1 MKGKGLIALTPIL
14 VFLGVY
20 LVTSILIK
28 DFYKVPV
35 ASAFLLASV
44 YAVLISKGTLRKR
57 LDLFSEGAGNPR
69 ILLMV
74 WIFILAGAFAQTA
87 KDIGAID
94 ATVNL
99 TLRVIPGSMLFA
111 GLFFTACFISMSVG
125 TSVGTIVALVPIA
138 TGIAQEAGFSEAFMA
153 AIIVGG
159 AFFGDNLSFISDTTI
174 AATKALDCAMRDK
187 FKANIRIV
195 APAVLLVFAIYVVK
209 GLGVSVDVTPEAADS
224 LKLVP
229 YLLVLVLAF
238 VGMDVMLILSL
249 GLGVNLL
256 IGLVTGCLGWADWL
270 SSVGEG
276 IGGMGS
282 LIIVT
287 LLAGGMM
294 ALIRAGGGLDWLVGA
309 LTRRLAASPAAVS
322 SAAVSSASPAAAAS
336 ASHAAASSPAATSSA
351 APSSPAAASPESA
364 AAASVPL
371 PSETA
376 AVAPAPSPV
385 AAAPVAAAP
394 VAAASPAAAAAPA
407 IAGSDR
413 QSRRQRRGA
422 ELSIAALVSLAN
434 LCTANN
440 TIAIITVGGIAKDI
454 SDRFGL
460 DRKRVA
466 SILDTF
472 SCFVQGLIP
481 YGAQLLMASGLAGVG
496 AAAIIRYLYYPFAL
510 GLVALAAIFIPAS
523 FRSRK

>member
-1 MKGKGLIALTPIL
+1 MKKRGLIALTPIL

-238 VGMDVMLILSL
+238 AGMDVMLILSL

-256 IGLVTGCLGWADWL
+256 IGLVTGSLGWADWL

-309 LTRRLAASPAAVS
+309 LTYRLVSSPDAAS
-322 SAAVSSASPAAAAS
+322 SAAVSSASPAAVSSASHAAS
-336 ASHAAASSPAATSSA
+336 SHAAASSPESV
-351 APSSPAAASPESA
+351 AAASA
-364 AAASVPL
+364 PL
-371 PSETA
+371 LSETA
-376 AVAPAPSPV
+376 SAVPAPSPV
-385 AAAPVAAAP
+385 AAAPD
-394 VAAASPAAAAAPA
+394 AAASPAAAAAPA

-481 YGAQLLMASGLAGVG
+481 YGAQLLMASGLAGIG

-510 GLVALAAIFIPAS
+510 GLVALAAIFLPAFS
-523 FRSRK
+523 SRPYHSQK

>member
-1 MKGKGLIALTPIL
+1 MKKRGLLALTPIL

-20 LVTSILIK
+20 LVTSILIR

-35 ASAFLLASV
+35 ASAFLLASI
-44 YAVLISKGTLRKR
+44 YAVLISRGPLSRR
-57 LDLFSEGAGNPR
+57 IGIFSEGAGNSKV
-69 ILLMV
+69 LLMV

-87 KDIGAID
+87 KDIGAIE

-138 TGIAQEAGFSEAFMA
+138 TGIAQETGFSEAFMA

-174 AATKALDCAMRDK
+174 AATKALDCAMKDK

-195 APAVLLVFAIYVVK
+195 APAVLVVFIIYIVK
-209 GLGVSVDVTPEAADS
+209 GAGVDVAVEPGAAEP
-224 LKLVP
+224 LKLLP
-229 YLLVLVLAF
+229 YLLVLVLALA
-238 VGMDVMLILSL
+238 GMDVLLILSL
-249 GLGVNLL
+249 GIGVNLL
-256 IGLVTGCLGWADWL
+256 IGLVTGSIGWADWL
-270 SSVGEG
+270 SSIGEG

-309 LTRRLAASPAAVS
+309 LTRRLA
-322 SAAVSSASPAAAAS
+322 SPAAAPAS
-336 ASHAAASSPAATSSA
+336 PVIAGPDRQSPAASA
-351 APSSPAAASPESA
+351 TAP
-364 AAASVPL
+364 
-371 PSETA
+371 T
-376 AVAPAPSPV
+376 PSPV
-385 AAAPVAAAP
+385 IAGPDRQSLAES
-394 VAAASPAAAAAPA
+394 AASPAPTVT
-407 IAGSDR
+407 
-413 QSRRQRRGA
+413 RRQRRGA

-440 TIAIITVGGIAKDI
+440 TIAIITVGGIAKDV

-460 DRKRVA
+460 DRRRVA

-510 GLVALAAIFIPAS
+510 GLVALAAIFIPI
-523 FRSRK
+523 RLPSRRPS

>member
-1 MKGKGLIALTPIL
+1 MKKRGLIALTPIL

-20 LVTSILIK
+20 LVTSIVIK

-44 YAVLISKGTLRKR
+44 YAVLISKGSLRER
-57 LDLFSEGAGNPR
+57 LDIFSEGAGNPR

-174 AATKALDCAMRDK
+174 AATKAMDCAMKDK

-195 APAVLLVFAIYVVK
+195 APAVLVIFVIYIIK
-209 GLGVSVDVTPEAADS
+209 GIGVDVAVEPGVAEPV
-224 LKLVP
+224 KLIP
-229 YLLVLVLAF
+229 YLLVLVLALA
-238 VGMDVMLILSL
+238 GMDVLLILSL
-249 GLGVNLL
+249 GIAVNLL
-256 IGLVTGCLGWADWL
+256 IGLFTGSLGWADWL

-309 LTRRLAASPAAVS
+309 LTRRL
-322 SAAVSSASPAAAAS
+322 SASP
-336 ASHAAASSPAATSSA
+336 
-351 APSSPAAASPESA
+351 
-364 AAASVPL
+364 
-371 PSETA
+371 
-376 AVAPAPSPV
+376 
-385 AAAPVAAAP
+385 
-394 VAAASPAAAAAPA
+394 AAASPAAASPAAASPAAASPAAASPDSAAAAPV

-440 TIAIITVGGIAKDI
+440 TIAIITVGGIAKDVA
-454 SDRFGL
+454 DRFGL
-460 DRKRVA
+460 DKRRVA

-510 GLVALAAIFIPAS
+510 GIVALAAIFIP
-523 FRSRK
+523 SRRQTQTRQ

>member
-1 MKGKGLIALTPIL
+1 MKNKGLIALTPIL

-87 KDIGAID
+87 KDVGAID

-209 GLGVSVDVTPEAADS
+209 GLGVSVDVTPEAADP

-238 VGMDVMLILSL
+238 AGMDVLLILSL

-256 IGLVTGCLGWADWL
+256 IGLVTGSLGWADWL

-322 SAAVSSASPAAAAS
+322 S
-336 ASHAAASSPAATSSA
+336 
-351 APSSPAAASPESA
+351 PESA
-364 AAASVPL
+364 AA
-371 PSETA
+371 
-376 AVAPAPSPV
+376 PV
-385 AAAPVAAAP
+385 
-394 VAAASPAAAAAPA
+394 

-481 YGAQLLMASGLAGVG
+481 YGAQLLMASGLAGG
-496 AAAIIRYLYYPFAL
+496 CAAAIIRYLYYPFAL
-510 GLVALAAIFIPAS
+510 GLVALAAIFLPAS

>member
-1 MKGKGLIALTPIL
+1 MNEKRRGLLALTPIL

-20 LVTSILIK
+20 LVTSILIG

-44 YAVLISKGTLRKR
+44 YAVIISRGTLRER
-57 LDLFSEGAGNPR
+57 VDTFSEGAGNSKV
-69 ILLMV
+69 LLMV

-87 KDIGAID
+87 QDIGAID

-99 TLRVIPGSMLFA
+99 TLRVIPGKLLFA
-111 GLFFTACFISMSVG
+111 GLFFTACFISMSIG

-174 AATKALDCAMRDK
+174 AATKAMDCAMRDK

-195 APAVLLVFAIYVVK
+195 APAVLLVFVIYIIKGAGVDAVIEPGAAEPVK
-209 GLGVSVDVTPEAADS
+209 L
-224 LKLVP
+224 LP
-229 YLLVLVLAF
+229 YLLVLVLALA
-238 VGMDVMLILSL
+238 GMDVLLILSL
-249 GLGVNLL
+249 GIAVNLL
-256 IGLVTGCLGWADWL
+256 IGLFTGSLGWADWL
-270 SSVGEG
+270 ASVGEG

-287 LLAGGMM
+287 VMAGGMM
-294 ALIRAGGGLDWLVGA
+294 ALIRAGGGLDYLVSA
-309 LTRRLAASPAAVS
+309 LTSRL
-322 SAAVSSASPAAAAS
+322 
-336 ASHAAASSPAATSSA
+336 
-351 APSSPAAASPESA
+351 
-364 AAASVPL
+364 
-371 PSETA
+371 
-376 AVAPAPSPV
+376 APAPSSASASAPASGSTSASV
-385 AAAPVAAAP
+385 PSLGSASVSVDASAPTPGSASASASTPAAAP
-394 VAAASPAAAAAPA
+394 
-407 IAGSDR
+407 
-413 QSRRQRRGA
+413 SRRQRRGA

-454 SDRFGL
+454 ADRFSL

-510 GLVALAAIFIPAS
+510 GLVALAAILLPS
-523 FRSRK
+523 FRRH

>member
-1 MKGKGLIALTPIL
+1 MSERRRGLLALTPIL

-20 LVTSILIK
+20 LVTSVVIK

-35 ASAFLLASV
+35 ASAFLLASI
-44 YAVLISKGTLRKR
+44 YAVIISRGPLRKR
-57 LDLFSEGAGNPR
+57 IELFSEGAGNSKV
-69 ILLMV
+69 LLMV

-174 AATKALDCAMRDK
+174 AATKAMDCAMKDK

-195 APAVLLVFAIYVVK
+195 APAVLLVFAIYIFK
-209 GLGVSVDVTPEAADS
+209 GLGVSVDVTPGAAEP
-224 LKLVP
+224 LKLLP
-229 YLLVLVLAF
+229 YLLVLVLALA
-238 VGMDVMLILSL
+238 GMDVLLILSL
-249 GLGVNLL
+249 GIGVNLL
-256 IGLVTGCLGWADWL
+256 IGLFTSSLGWADWL

-276 IGGMGS
+276 ISGMGS

-294 ALIRAGGGLDWLVGA
+294 ALIRAGGGLDWLVGS
-309 LTRRLAASPAAVS
+309 LTRRLS
-322 SAAVSSASPAAAAS
+322 SAPADA
-336 ASHAAASSPAATSSA
+336 
-351 APSSPAAASPESA
+351 SA
-364 AAASVPL
+364 AA
-371 PSETA
+371 TA
-376 AVAPAPSPV
+376 
-385 AAAPVAAAP
+385 
-394 VAAASPAAAAAPA
+394 
-407 IAGSDR
+407 
-413 QSRRQRRGA
+413 SRRQRRGA

-440 TIAIITVGGIAKDI
+440 TIAIITVGGIAKDVA
-454 SDRFGL
+454 DRFGL
-460 DRKRVA
+460 DRRRVA

-472 SCFVQGLIP
+472 SCFIQGLIP

-523 FRSRK
+523 SSRPSSRSSSS

>member
-1 MKGKGLIALTPIL
+1 MKKRGLIALTPIL

-44 YAVLISKGTLRKR
+44 YAVLISKGTLRQR
-57 LDLFSEGAGNPR
+57 LDTFSEGAGNPR

-187 FKANIRIV
+187 FKANLRIV

-209 GLGVSVDVTPEAADS
+209 GLGVSVDVTPEAADP

-238 VGMDVMLILSL
+238 AGMDVMLILSL

-256 IGLVTGCLGWADWL
+256 IGLVTGSLGWADWL

-309 LTRRLAASPAAVS
+309 LTHRLVSSPDAASPAAVS
-322 SAAVSSASPAAAAS
+322 PAAVSSAS
-336 ASHAAASSPAATSSA
+336 HAASSL
-351 APSSPAAASPESA
+351 AAASPESA

-371 PSETA
+371 SSETA
-376 AVAPAPSPV
+376 A
-385 AAAPVAAAP
+385 AAPDSEVSAS
-394 VAAASPAAAAAPA
+394 AASADAAAAAPA
-407 IAGSDR
+407 IAGYDR

-481 YGAQLLMASGLAGVG
+481 YGAQLLMASGLAGIG

-523 FRSRK
+523 FHSRK

>member
-1 MKGKGLIALTPIL
+1 MKNKGLIALTPIL

-20 LVTSILIK
+20 LVTSIVIK
-28 DFYKVPV
+28 DFYKVSV

-44 YAVLISKGTLRKR
+44 YAVLISKGSLRER
-57 LDLFSEGAGNPR
+57 LDVFSEGAGNPR

-174 AATKALDCAMRDK
+174 AATKALDCAMKDK

-195 APAVLLVFAIYVVK
+195 APAVLVIFVIYIIK
-209 GLGVSVDVTPEAADS
+209 GIGVDVTVEPGIAEPV
-224 LKLVP
+224 KLIP
-229 YLLVLVLAF
+229 YLLVLVLALA
-238 VGMDVMLILSL
+238 GMDVLLILSI
-249 GLGVNLL
+249 GIAVNLV
-256 IGLVTGCLGWADWL
+256 IGLLTGSLGWVDWL

-309 LTRRLAASPAAVS
+309 LIRRLGSSAPVAVPAASTTELPSASTAPAS
-322 SAAVSSASPAAAAS
+322 SISTSASTVTNPSASPS
-336 ASHAAASSPAATSSA
+336 L
-351 APSSPAAASPESA
+351 APSS
-364 AAASVPL
+364 V
-371 PSETA
+371 
-376 AVAPAPSPV
+376 
-385 AAAPVAAAP
+385 
-394 VAAASPAAAAAPA
+394 
-407 IAGSDR
+407 I
-413 QSRRQRRGA
+413 SRRQRRGA

-440 TIAIITVGGIAKDI
+440 TIAIITVGGIAKDVA
-454 SDRFGL
+454 DRFGL
-460 DRKRVA
+460 DRRRVA

-510 GLVALAAIFIPAS
+510 GIVALAAIFIP
-523 FRSRK
+523 SRNQTQTRQ

>member
-1 MKGKGLIALTPIL
+1 MRKRGLLALTPIL

-20 LVTSILIK
+20 LVTSIIIK

-35 ASAFLLASV
+35 ASAFLLASI
-44 YAVLISKGTLRKR
+44 YAVLISRGPLRER
-57 LDLFSEGAGNPR
+57 IGIFSEGAGDSKV
-69 ILLMV
+69 LLMV

-87 KDIGAID
+87 KDIGAIE

-138 TGIAQEAGFSEAFMA
+138 TGIAQETGFSEAFMA

-174 AATKALDCAMRDK
+174 AATKAMDCAMKDK

-195 APAVLLVFAIYVVK
+195 APAVLVVFVIYVVK
-209 GLGVSVDVTPEAADS
+209 GLGVDVSVEPGAAEP
-224 LKLVP
+224 LKLLP
-229 YLLVLVLAF
+229 YLLVLGLALA
-238 VGMDVMLILSL
+238 GMDVLLILSI
-249 GLGVNLL
+249 GTVVNLL
-256 IGLVTGCLGWADWL
+256 IGLVTGCLGWSGWL
-270 SSVGEG
+270 SSIGEG
-276 IGGMGS
+276 ISGMGS

-294 ALIRAGGGLDWLVGA
+294 ALIRAGGGLDWLVAA
-309 LTRRLAASPAAVS
+309 LTRRLASPAAISSAAFASASSTDPTSSVASPAAG
-322 SAAVSSASPAAAAS
+322 AAPQ
-336 ASHAAASSPAATSSA
+336 
-351 APSSPAAASPESA
+351 PSSP
-364 AAASVPL
+364 V
-371 PSETA
+371 T
-376 AVAPAPSPV
+376 
-385 AAAPVAAAP
+385 
-394 VAAASPAAAAAPA
+394 
-407 IAGSDR
+407 
-413 QSRRQRRGA
+413 RRQRRGA

-440 TIAIITVGGIAKDI
+440 TIAIITVGGIAKDV

-460 DRKRVA
+460 DRRRVA

-510 GLVALAAIFIPAS
+510 GLVALTAIFLTGR
-523 FRSRK
+523 RSS

>member
-1 MKGKGLIALTPIL
+1 MSEKRGGLLALTPIL

-20 LVTSILIK
+20 LVTSVIIK

-35 ASAFLLASV
+35 ASAFLLASI
-44 YAVLISKGTLRKR
+44 YAVIISKGPFRKR
-57 LDLFSEGAGNPR
+57 IDTFSEGAGNPR

-87 KDIGAID
+87 QDIGAID

-174 AATKALDCAMRDK
+174 AATKALDCAMKDK

-195 APAVLLVFAIYVVK
+195 APAVLLVFAIYIFK
-209 GLGVSVDVTPEAADS
+209 GLGVSVDVTPGAAEP
-224 LKLVP
+224 LKLLP
-229 YLLVLVLAF
+229 YLLVLVLALA
-238 VGMDVMLILSL
+238 GMDVLLILSL
-249 GLGVNLL
+249 GIGVNLL
-256 IGLVTGCLGWADWL
+256 IGLFTGSLGWADWL

-287 LLAGGMM
+287 VLAGGMM
-294 ALIRAGGGLDWLVGA
+294 ALIRAGGGLDWLVGS
-309 LTRRLAASPAAVS
+309 LTRRLASAPADA
-322 SAAVSSASPAAAAS
+322 
-336 ASHAAASSPAATSSA
+336 
-351 APSSPAAASPESA
+351 SA
-364 AAASVPL
+364 AA
-371 PSETA
+371 TA
-376 AVAPAPSPV
+376 
-385 AAAPVAAAP
+385 
-394 VAAASPAAAAAPA
+394 
-407 IAGSDR
+407 
-413 QSRRQRRGA
+413 SRRQRRGA

-460 DRKRVA
+460 DRRRVA

-523 FRSRK
+523 SSRPSSRSSSS

>member
-1 MKGKGLIALTPIL
+1 MKNKGLIALTPIL

-20 LVTSILIK
+20 LVTSIVIK

-44 YAVLISKGTLRKR
+44 YAVLISKGSLRER
-57 LDLFSEGAGNPR
+57 LDVFSEGAGNPR

-174 AATKALDCAMRDK
+174 AATKALDCAMKDK

-195 APAVLLVFAIYVVK
+195 APAVLVIFVIYIIK
-209 GLGVSVDVTPEAADS
+209 GIGVDVTVEPGIAEPV
-224 LKLVP
+224 KLIP
-229 YLLVLVLAF
+229 YLLVLVLALA
-238 VGMDVMLILSL
+238 GMDVLLILSI
-249 GLGVNLL
+249 GIAVNLV
-256 IGLVTGCLGWADWL
+256 IGLLTGSLGWVDWL

-294 ALIRAGGGLDWLVGA
+294 ALIRAGGGLDWLVSA
-309 LTRRLAASPAAVS
+309 LTRRLGSSAPAANSPASVPS
-322 SAAVSSASPAAAAS
+322 TTAAD
-336 ASHAAASSPAATSSA
+336 PAATPSSA
-351 APSSPAAASPESA
+351 MAATPAATPSS
-364 AAASVPL
+364 V
-371 PSETA
+371 
-376 AVAPAPSPV
+376 
-385 AAAPVAAAP
+385 
-394 VAAASPAAAAAPA
+394 
-407 IAGSDR
+407 I
-413 QSRRQRRGA
+413 SRRQRRGA

-440 TIAIITVGGIAKDI
+440 TIAIITVGGIAKDVA
-454 SDRFGL
+454 DRFGL
-460 DRKRVA
+460 DRRRVA

-510 GLVALAAIFIPAS
+510 GIVALAAIFIP
-523 FRSRK
+523 SRKHTQTLQ

>member
-87 KDIGAID
+87 KDVGAID

-209 GLGVSVDVTPEAADS
+209 GLGVSVDVTPEAADP

-238 VGMDVMLILSL
+238 AGMDVMLILSL

-256 IGLVTGCLGWADWL
+256 IGLVTGSLGWADWL

-309 LTRRLAASPAAVS
+309 LTRRLVSSPDAAS
-322 SAAVSSASPAAAAS
+322 
-336 ASHAAASSPAATSSA
+336 
-351 APSSPAAASPESA
+351 SPESA
-364 AAASVPL
+364 AA
-371 PSETA
+371 
-376 AVAPAPSPV
+376 PV
-385 AAAPVAAAP
+385 
-394 VAAASPAAAAAPA
+394 
-407 IAGSDR
+407 IAGYDR

-481 YGAQLLMASGLAGVG
+481 YGAQLLMASGLAGIG

-523 FRSRK
+523 SRSRK

>member
-1 MKGKGLIALTPIL
+1 MKKRGLIALTPIL

-57 LDLFSEGAGNPR
+57 LDTFSERAGNPR

-138 TGIAQEAGFSEAFMA
+138 TGIAQEAGCSEACMA

-209 GLGVSVDVTPEAADS
+209 GLGVSVDVTPEAADP

-238 VGMDVMLILSL
+238 AGMDVMLILSL

-256 IGLVTGCLGWADWL
+256 IGLVTGSLGWADWL

-294 ALIRAGGGLDWLVGA
+294 ALIRSGGGLDWLVGA
-309 LTRRLAASPAAVS
+309 LTHRLVSSPDAASPTAVY
-322 SAAVSSASPAAAAS
+322 
-336 ASHAAASSPAATSSA
+336 
-351 APSSPAAASPESA
+351 PAAASPESA

-371 PSETA
+371 SSETA
-376 AVAPAPSPV
+376 A
-385 AAAPVAAAP
+385 AAPDSEVSSSAALTDT
-394 VAAASPAAAAAPA
+394 AAAAPA

>member
-1 MKGKGLIALTPIL
+1 MKKRGLIALTPIL

-44 YAVLISKGTLRKR
+44 YAVLISKGTLRQR

-174 AATKALDCAMRDK
+174 AATKELDCAMRDK

-238 VGMDVMLILSL
+238 AGMDVMLILSL

-256 IGLVTGCLGWADWL
+256 IGLVTGSLGWADWL

-309 LTRRLAASPAAVS
+309 LTRRLVSSPDAAS
-322 SAAVSSASPAAAAS
+322 SAAVSSASHAAS
-336 ASHAAASSPAATSSA
+336 SHAAASSPESV
-351 APSSPAAASPESA
+351 AAASA
-364 AAASVPL
+364 PL
-371 PSETA
+371 LSETA
-376 AVAPAPSPV
+376 SAAPAPSPV
-385 AAAPVAAAP
+385 AAAHD
-394 VAAASPAAAAAPA
+394 AAASPAAAAAPV
-407 IAGSDR
+407 IAGYDR

-523 FRSRK
+523 FHSRK

>member
-1 MKGKGLIALTPIL
+1 MKKRGLIALTPIL

-57 LDLFSEGAGNPR
+57 LGLFSEGAGNPR

-87 KDIGAID
+87 KDVGAID

-209 GLGVSVDVTPEAADS
+209 GLGVSVDVTPEAADP

-238 VGMDVMLILSL
+238 AGMDVMLILSL

-256 IGLVTGCLGWADWL
+256 IGLVTGSLGWADWL

-309 LTRRLAASPAAVS
+309 LTRRLVSSPDAASPTAVY
-322 SAAVSSASPAAAAS
+322 
-336 ASHAAASSPAATSSA
+336 
-351 APSSPAAASPESA
+351 PAAASPESA

-371 PSETA
+371 PSETS
-376 AVAPAPSPV
+376 AVAPDSEVSAS
-385 AAAPVAAAP
+385 
-394 VAAASPAAAAAPA
+394 AASAAAAAAPV
-407 IAGSDR
+407 IAGYDR

-481 YGAQLLMASGLAGVG
+481 YGAQLLMASGLAGIG

>member
-1 MKGKGLIALTPIL
+1 MGEKKKGLLALTPIL

-44 YAVLISKGTLRKR
+44 YAVLISKGSLRER
-57 LDLFSEGAGNPR
+57 IDIFSEGAGNSKV
-69 ILLMV
+69 LLMV

-138 TGIAQEAGFSEAFMA
+138 TGIAHEAGFSEAFLA

-174 AATKALDCAMRDK
+174 AATKALDCAMKDK

-195 APAVLLVFAIYVVK
+195 APAVLVVFAIYVVK
-209 GLGVSVDVTPEAADS
+209 GIGVDVAVEPGAAEPV
-224 LKLVP
+224 KLIP
-229 YLLVLVLAF
+229 YLLVLVLALA
-238 VGMDVMLILSL
+238 GMDVLLILSL
-249 GLGVNLL
+249 GIGVNLL
-256 IGLVTGCLGWADWL
+256 IGLLTGSLGWADWL

-294 ALIRAGGGLDWLVGA
+294 ALIRAGGGLDWLVGT
-309 LTRRLAASPAAVS
+309 LTRRLSSPAPASAASVSGISPAA
-322 SAAVSSASPAAAAS
+322 
-336 ASHAAASSPAATSSA
+336 
-351 APSSPAAASPESA
+351 
-364 AAASVPL
+364 
-371 PSETA
+371 
-376 AVAPAPSPV
+376 
-385 AAAPVAAAP
+385 
-394 VAAASPAAAAAPA
+394 
-407 IAGSDR
+407 DR
-413 QSRRQRRGA
+413 QSLPAVSGRQRRGA

-454 SDRFGL
+454 ADRVGL
-460 DRKRVA
+460 DRRRVA

-472 SCFVQGLIP
+472 SCFIQGLIP

-496 AAAIIRYLYYPFAL
+496 AAAIIRYLFYPFAL
-510 GLVALAAIFIPAS
+510 GIVALAAILLP
-523 FRSRK
+523 RRRH

>member
-1 MKGKGLIALTPIL
+1 MSEKRGGLLALTPIL

-20 LVTSILIK
+20 LVTSVIIK

-35 ASAFLLASV
+35 ASAFLLASI
-44 YAVLISKGTLRKR
+44 YAVIISKGPFRKR
-57 LDLFSEGAGNPR
+57 IDTFSEGAGNPR

-87 KDIGAID
+87 QDIGAID

-174 AATKALDCAMRDK
+174 AATKALDCAMKDK

-195 APAVLLVFAIYVVK
+195 APAVLLVFAIYIFK
-209 GLGVSVDVTPEAADS
+209 GLGVSVDVTPGAAEP
-224 LKLVP
+224 LKLLP
-229 YLLVLVLAF
+229 YLLVLVLALA
-238 VGMDVMLILSL
+238 GMDVLLMLSL
-249 GLGVNLL
+249 GIGDKLL
-256 IGLVTGCLGWADWL
+256 IGLFTGSLGWADWL

-276 IGGMGS
+276 ISGMGS

-287 LLAGGMM
+287 VLAGGMM
-294 ALIRAGGGLDWLVGA
+294 ALIRAGGGLDWLVGS
-309 LTRRLAASPAAVS
+309 LTRRLAAAPAGPSTAPAPSLSFPVS
-322 SAAVSSASPAAAAS
+322 APAD
-336 ASHAAASSPAATSSA
+336 SSPAA
-351 APSSPAAASPESA
+351 SPAAASPESA
-364 AAASVPL
+364 AAA
-371 PSETA
+371 
-376 AVAPAPSPV
+376 
-385 AAAPVAAAP
+385 AAPV
-394 VAAASPAAAAAPA
+394 

-440 TIAIITVGGIAKDI
+440 TIAIITVGGIAKDVA
-454 SDRFGL
+454 DRFGL
-460 DRKRVA
+460 DRRRVA

-510 GLVALAAIFIPAS
+510 GLVALAAIFLPAFS
-523 FRSRK
+523 SRPYHSQK

>member
-57 LDLFSEGAGNPR
+57 LDTFSEGAGNPR

-74 WIFILAGAFAQTA
+74 WIFIVAGAFAQTA

-209 GLGVSVDVTPEAADS
+209 GLGVSVDVTPEAADP

-238 VGMDVMLILSL
+238 AGMDVMLILSL

-256 IGLVTGCLGWADWL
+256 IGLVTGSLGWDDWL

-309 LTRRLAASPAAVS
+309 LTRRLVSSPDAASPAAVS
-322 SAAVSSASPAAAAS
+322 PAAVSSAS
-336 ASHAAASSPAATSSA
+336 HAASSL
-351 APSSPAAASPESA
+351 AAASPESA

-371 PSETA
+371 SSETA
-376 AVAPAPSPV
+376 A
-385 AAAPVAAAP
+385 AAPDSEVSAS
-394 VAAASPAAAAAPA
+394 AASADAAAAAPA
-407 IAGSDR
+407 IAGYDR

-481 YGAQLLMASGLAGVG
+481 YGAQLLMASGLAGIG